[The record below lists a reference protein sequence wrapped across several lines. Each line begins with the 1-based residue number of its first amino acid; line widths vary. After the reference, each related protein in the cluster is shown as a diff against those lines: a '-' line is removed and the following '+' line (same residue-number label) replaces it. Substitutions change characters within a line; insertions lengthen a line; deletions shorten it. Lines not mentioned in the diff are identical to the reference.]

1 MKANFLAEAFVAKRT
16 FNDLFRH
23 FLDEQPAPNSELYCD
38 SAVVRAKPFNFLH
51 AIKLAKGRQNHST
64 IIIDQTKVTSY
75 NGGGCIHSRS
85 QQSSVYASPFGCPSM
100 KTRFI
105 QGKVLVAFNSF

>member
-1 MKANFLAEAFVAKRT
+1 MKANFLAEGFVAKRT

-38 SAVVRAKPFNFLH
+38 SAVVRAKPFNLLH
-51 AIKLAKGRQNHST
+51 AFELAKGRQNHST

-75 NGGGCIHSRS
+75 NGG
-85 QQSSVYASPFGCPSM
+85 VV
-100 KTRFI
+100 FI
-105 QGKVLVAFNSF
+105 QDLSKAVFMHHHLDVLQ